1 MKTMKFLILGLFA
14 SVVVMQP
21 FSGRSQSGQ
30 PAAPVAEA
38 VTPQIQAL
46 AQGLQNDPAKI
57 FNYVHDHIRYVH
69 YFGSKKGAQ
78 LTLLEK
84 SGNDFDQSALLTAL
98 LNAAGYNNTGYE
110 FQWIGPAYNDF
121 SGADMDLQ
129 HWYQLTLVNTNWTST
144 MQYLD
149 GLFGSRGYPETGN
162 FTGYTNLYLFQHVW
176 VSLTTGGN
184 TYWLDP
190 SFKVSEP
197 VAGINLANAM
207 GFSSNSLMTAAS
219 GTDAGNYVTNLNE
232 ASIRGALTGYTTNL
246 LNYLQSNA
254 PNASVQQ
261 IMGGWQIV
269 PSTYTNI
276 SQIDANFP
284 FNDDLYPI
292 DPEIFWTYE
301 PTNMMTSLKITFAG
315 TNYQMFMPQLQG
327 QRLSLTFTNSGLA
340 QLWLEDSNLLQHTT
354 SGSGTTNVVFA
365 INQPFGTWNDTSN
378 VLVDTGLGDQVITNL
393 CQATNATYVLTYAFE
408 PDWGW
413 LQQRQNQ
420 LDNYRLQGLPDTSRQ
435 VVSETLNVMAL
446 NWMLQTASAEQLLA
460 GQLGIL
466 PEYSARFG
474 RMAQE
479 AGHGYYID
487 VQNFGADFANSGL
500 DAVSMNHESA
510 HIDLNQYFASALEH
524 GVIEQFQPTNMQAAS
539 TIKMLQI
546 ANTNGQAVF
555 LASSTNWT
563 TAYNVKNHLTA
574 NTYDSGTLTTIGNY
588 ITQGYYVML
597 PQNGSNHV
605 VGTTGWAGYGYITR
619 FRGAGLPLTNVTGM
633 IISGGYHG
641 GYGADPN
648 ATASSSTTAQSG
660 DSQQNAFTFGQ
671 PFAFSPLG
679 ADPVDMADGTFQ
691 VEHTD
696 LSVGQAEPRG
706 MTISR
711 YYNGTRRFSNPAG
724 MAGGWVHNYSVN
736 AYNTPAPQAAL
747 GGNSPQQMAPMIA
760 ATCAAA
766 NFYNS
771 SVPDPKNWMVSALIA
786 KWGID
791 QLNKNGVSVI
801 MGKDTVQ
808 FVKQPNGTF
817 TPPADCTMTLA
828 QNGSAYSLSLRHGN
842 TFQFDALGRLTNIV
856 DQYSQ
861 SVTLTYNT
869 SNLVSTVTDW
879 KKNRTLTFGYTGSQ
893 LTSVSDN
900 SSPAR
905 SISYGYTSGDLT
917 SFTDA
922 EGKTTTYTYGT
933 NHLIT
938 ATIDAASRLVISNLY
953 DALGHVTTQYTQ
965 GDTNKAW
972 KIFWSGWQS
981 IEQDPVGSQQI
992 YSYDNQSRVTSLRD
1006 ALGNLTQTLYDGQG
1020 HVVMAISPLNETNQ
1034 FFYDG
1039 NHNVTNSIDALG
1051 FTKQFVYDNQNNL
1064 IRSVD
1069 GRSNPTTFGYNNQF
1083 SITGQTNG
1091 AGDFVNYAYNGD
1103 GTLHSRTDSGG
1114 MTVYDTYDSYGQLT
1128 HVTYPNSLG
1137 GESFVN
1143 NLAGDPTSHTDANGN
1158 VTTFAYNNRR
1168 EMTNTVA
1175 PTNLTVKVSFDA
1187 ADNVSG
1193 NTDAR
1198 GNAITKAWSAT
1209 HKLLATA
1216 LPSTPQGA
1224 PVVTNAYD
1232 NRDLLVKTVDP
1243 LQNPTLYTNDV
1254 AGRLVSQT
1262 DPVLRTTTF
1271 GYDADGH
1278 KLATTNAAQEVT
1290 SQTWDARG
1298 SLIQLTD
1305 GAGHFSTRAYDGAG
1319 NQITLTNRNGKK
1331 WQFQFDGAN
1340 RLTNTIT
1347 PRGFSTSLSFNH
1359 QGLLNSIKD
1368 QANQPTSF
1376 YYDAKGRLT
1385 NRTDN
1390 VATTLYG
1397 LDANGNRTSAT
1408 ENSQTNSWTYDA
1420 YNRASSCKDIYGNLI
1435 QYRYDAN
1442 GNVTNLIYPGGKN
1455 VYYAYDSLNRLTN
1468 VMDWAGRKSAMTY
1481 DLNSH
1486 ITSLTRPNGSY
1497 RSISYDAAGQA
1508 TNIYEQMSNSL
1519 PIAIFKYNWTNSG
1532 NMAWEFA
1539 APLPHSATVPTRSM
1553 TYDDDNR
1560 LATFNSLSV
1569 YSDADG
1575 NLTNAPL
1582 TNSTFVSYAYDARN
1596 RLLNA
1601 GGVTNVYDAMNNRI
1615 GQINGTNTT
1624 IFVVNPNAKLPQVLM
1639 RIQNGVTNYYIY
1651 GSGLLYQVTETATAT
1666 NTLTYHYD
1674 YRGSTIALSAD
1685 NGLVTDRIE
1694 YSAYGLTTYRA
1705 GTNDTPFLFNGRY
1718 GVMTDPNGLL
1728 YMRARYYNP
1737 YLCRF
1742 LNPDPS
1748 GFAGGLNHYAYANGN
1763 PVSYLDPFG
1772 LFSGATGE
1780 SYFTWLNS
1788 NGAFPYETTSTIL
1801 GLTGIGQ
1808 FGAEFG
1814 SGTAAIGNNF
1824 VFYSGGFY
1832 GNQYVSVT
1840 MVSDIA
1846 HFAGYPLAGFSTY
1859 VDYQQMQNG
1868 QMSPWQFG
1876 ANTTATGVGL
1886 FGGPIGASFSVGFGA
1901 GNLIQQDVNGA
1912 AAGTFQILTDWYYHA
1927 PFGPNF
1933 SDLPNP

>member
-1 MKTMKFLILGLFA
+1 
-14 SVVVMQP
+14 
-21 FSGRSQSGQ
+21 
-30 PAAPVAEA
+30 
-38 VTPQIQAL
+38 
-46 AQGLQNDPAKI
+46 
-57 FNYVHDHIRYVH
+57 
-69 YFGSKKGAQ
+69 
-78 LTLLEK
+78 
-84 SGNDFDQSALLTAL
+84 
-98 LNAAGYNNTGYE
+98 
-110 FQWIGPAYNDF
+110 
-121 SGADMDLQ
+121 
-129 HWYQLTLVNTNWTST
+129 

-176 VSLTTGGN
+176 VSLTTGGT

-207 GFSSNSLMTAAS
+207 GFSSNNLMTAAS

-232 ASIRGALTGYTTNL
+232 ASIRSTLTGYTTNL
-246 LNYLQSNA
+246 LNYLQNNA

-269 PSTYTNI
+269 PSTYTNLT
-276 SQIDANFP
+276 QIDANFP

-393 CQATNATYVLTYAFE
+393 CQATNSTYVLTYAFE

-435 VVSETLNVMAL
+435 VLSETLNVMAL

-500 DAVSMNHESA
+500 DAASMNHESA
-510 HIDLNQYFASALEH
+510 HIDLNQYFASALEN

-563 TAYNVKNHLTA
+563 TSYNVKNHLTA

-648 ATASSSTTAQSG
+648 ATASSSTTAQSD
-660 DSQQNAFTFGQ
+660 DSQQNAFTVTQ

-706 MTISR
+706 MTVSR

-747 GGNSPQQMAPMIA
+747 GGTTPQQMAPMIA

-828 QNGSAYSLSLRHGN
+828 QNGSAYSLSMRHGN

-893 LTSVSDN
+893 LTSVTDN
-900 SSPAR
+900 SSPPR

-917 SFTDA
+917 SFMDA

-953 DALGHVTTQYTQ
+953 DSLGHVTTQYTQ

-1006 ALGNLTQTLYDGQG
+1006 ALGNLTQTFYDGQG

-1114 MTVYDTYDSYGQLT
+1114 MTVYDTYDIYGQLT
-1128 HVTYPNSLG
+1128 HITYPNSLG

-1143 NLAGDPTSHTDANGN
+1143 NLQGDPTSHTDANGN

-1198 GNAITKAWSAT
+1198 GNAITKTWSAT

-1216 LPSTPQGA
+1216 LPSTPQGV
-1224 PVVTNAYD
+1224 PVITNAYD

-1243 LQNPTLYTNDV
+1243 LQNPTLYTNDI

-1278 KLATTNAAQEVT
+1278 KLAATNAAQEVT

-1298 SLIQLTD
+1298 SMLQLTD
-1305 GAGHFSTRAYDGAG
+1305 GAGHLSTRAYDAAG

-1368 QANQPTSF
+1368 QANQPTSL

-1397 LDANGNRTSAT
+1397 FDANGNRTSAT

-1420 YNRASSCKDIYGNLI
+1420 YNRVSSCKDIYGNLI

-1468 VMDWAGRKSAMTY
+1468 VTDWAGRKSAMTY

-1497 RSISYDAAGQA
+1497 RTLSYDAAGQA
-1508 TNIYEQMSNSL
+1508 TNVLEQMSNSL

-1560 LATFNSLSV
+1560 LATFNGLSV

-1742 LNPDPS
+1742 INPDPS

-1788 NGAFPYETTSTIL
+1788 NGAFPYETSSTIL
-1801 GLTGIGQ
+1801 GFAGIGQ
-1808 FGAEFG
+1808 SVAQFG

-1840 MVSDIA
+1840 MISDLA
-1846 HFAGYPLAGFSTY
+1846 ERLGGPLTVAGIV
-1859 VDYQQMQNG
+1859 VDAANPN
-1868 QMSPWQFG
+1868 MSWVQFG
-1876 ANTTATGVGL
+1876 ANTTVAGTAWGVGT
-1886 FGGPIGASFSVGFGA
+1886 FVEGGGPVGAALGGGYFVGG
-1901 GNLIQQDVNGA
+1901 LIQQDVNGA

-1927 PFGPNF
+1927 PLGPNF

>member
-1 MKTMKFLILGLFA
+1 
-14 SVVVMQP
+14 
-21 FSGRSQSGQ
+21 
-30 PAAPVAEA
+30 
-38 VTPQIQAL
+38 
-46 AQGLQNDPAKI
+46 
-57 FNYVHDHIRYVH
+57 
-69 YFGSKKGAQ
+69 
-78 LTLLEK
+78 
-84 SGNDFDQSALLTAL
+84 
-98 LNAAGYNNTGYE
+98 
-110 FQWIGPAYNDF
+110 
-121 SGADMDLQ
+121 
-129 HWYQLTLVNTNWTST
+129 
-144 MQYLD
+144 
-149 GLFGSRGYPETGN
+149 
-162 FTGYTNLYLFQHVW
+162 
-176 VSLTTGGN
+176 
-184 TYWLDP
+184 
-190 SFKVSEP
+190 
-197 VAGINLANAM
+197 
-207 GFSSNSLMTAAS
+207 
-219 GTDAGNYVTNLNE
+219 
-232 ASIRGALTGYTTNL
+232 
-246 LNYLQSNA
+246 
-254 PNASVQQ
+254 
-261 IMGGWQIV
+261 
-269 PSTYTNI
+269 
-276 SQIDANFP
+276 
-284 FNDDLYPI
+284 
-292 DPEIFWTYE
+292 
-301 PTNMMTSLKITFAG
+301 
-315 TNYQMFMPQLQG
+315 
-327 QRLSLTFTNSGLA
+327 
-340 QLWLEDSNLLQHTT
+340 
-354 SGSGTTNVVFA
+354 
-365 INQPFGTWNDTSN
+365 
-378 VLVDTGLGDQVITNL
+378 
-393 CQATNATYVLTYAFE
+393 
-408 PDWGW
+408 
-413 LQQRQNQ
+413 
-420 LDNYRLQGLPDTSRQ
+420 
-435 VVSETLNVMAL
+435 
-446 NWMLQTASAEQLLA
+446 
-460 GQLGIL
+460 
-466 PEYSARFG
+466 
-474 RMAQE
+474 
-479 AGHGYYID
+479 
-487 VQNFGADFANSGL
+487 
-500 DAVSMNHESA
+500 
-510 HIDLNQYFASALEH
+510 
-524 GVIEQFQPTNMQAAS
+524 
-539 TIKMLQI
+539 
-546 ANTNGQAVF
+546 
-555 LASSTNWT
+555 
-563 TAYNVKNHLTA
+563 
-574 NTYDSGTLTTIGNY
+574 
-588 ITQGYYVML
+588 
-597 PQNGSNHV
+597 
-605 VGTTGWAGYGYITR
+605 
-619 FRGAGLPLTNVTGM
+619 
-633 IISGGYHG
+633 
-641 GYGADPN
+641 
-648 ATASSSTTAQSG
+648 
-660 DSQQNAFTFGQ
+660 
-671 PFAFSPLG
+671 
-679 ADPVDMADGTFQ
+679 
-691 VEHTD
+691 
-696 LSVGQAEPRG
+696 
-706 MTISR
+706 
-711 YYNGTRRFSNPAG
+711 
-724 MAGGWVHNYSVN
+724 
-736 AYNTPAPQAAL
+736 
-747 GGNSPQQMAPMIA
+747 
-760 ATCAAA
+760 
-766 NFYNS
+766 
-771 SVPDPKNWMVSALIA
+771 
-786 KWGID
+786 
-791 QLNKNGVSVI
+791 
-801 MGKDTVQ
+801 
-808 FVKQPNGTF
+808 
-817 TPPADCTMTLA
+817 
-828 QNGSAYSLSLRHGN
+828 
-842 TFQFDALGRLTNIV
+842 
-856 DQYSQ
+856 
-861 SVTLTYNT
+861 
-869 SNLVSTVTDW
+869 
-879 KKNRTLTFGYTGSQ
+879 
-893 LTSVSDN
+893 VSDN